1 MIQVYKVDMSYKKDI
16 QTLRNVSFNV
26 DSGDFVFLVGPSG
39 TGKTTLLRIL
49 YRELIPTSGDVVV
62 IGKHLNR
69 IRSSEIPKL
78 RRQMG
83 VVFQDFKLLPNKTVQ
98 QNIALTM
105 KVTGAKRAE
114 IQSNVNQLIHQ
125 MGLVHRRNAY
135 PEELSG
141 GEQQRVSIA
150 RAIANSP
157 SVLIADEPTG
167 ELDSITGLEIMLLF
181 RRIVD
186 ADGLTLIMATHDPAL
201 SQFADESWLMED
213 GRLTLAEGELDI
225 DIPELRQR
233 IEFVED

>member
-1 MIQVYKVDMSYKKDI
+1 MKWLREMIEVYKVDMSYKKDI

-39 TGKTTLLRIL
+39 TGKTPLLRIL

-141 GEQQRVSIA
+141 GEQQRVAIA
-150 RAIANSP
+150 RATVNNP
-157 SVLIADEPTG
+157 LLLMADEPTG
-167 ELDSITGLEIMLLF
+167 NLDPKLSLEIMHLF
-181 RRIVD
+181 ETFNFRGATV
-186 ADGLTLIMATHDPAL
+186 LVATHDLAL
-201 SQFADESWLMED
+201 VQQLGKRVILIED
-213 GRLTLAEGELDI
+213 GRV
-225 DIPELRQR
+225 
-233 IEFVED
+233 IET

>member
-1 MIQVYKVDMSYKKDI
+1 MS
-16 QTLRNVSFNV
+16 
-26 DSGDFVFLVGPSG
+26 
-39 TGKTTLLRIL
+39 
-49 YRELIPTSGDVVV
+49 
-62 IGKHLNR
+62 GKHLNR

-141 GEQQRVSIA
+141 GEQQRVAIA
-150 RAIANSP
+150 RATVNNP
-157 SVLIADEPTG
+157 LLLMADEPTG
-167 ELDSITGLEIMLLF
+167 NLDPKLSLEIMHLF
-181 RRIVD
+181 ETFNFRGATV
-186 ADGLTLIMATHDPAL
+186 LVATHDLAL
-201 SQFADESWLMED
+201 VQQLGKRVIRIED
-213 GRLTLAEGELDI
+213 GRV
-225 DIPELRQR
+225 
-233 IEFVED
+233 IET

>member
-1 MIQVYKVDMSYKKDI
+1 MKWLREMIEVYKVDMSYKKDI

-39 TGKTTLLRIL
+39 TGKTPLLRIL

-141 GEQQRVSIA
+141 GEQQRVAIA
-150 RAIANSP
+150 RATVNNP
-157 SVLIADEPTG
+157 LLLMADEPTG
-167 ELDSITGLEIMLLF
+167 NLDPKLSLEIMHLF
-181 RRIVD
+181 ETFNFRGATV
-186 ADGLTLIMATHDPAL
+186 LVATHDLAL
-201 SQFADESWLMED
+201 VQQLGKRVIRIED
-213 GRLTLAEGELDI
+213 GRV
-225 DIPELRQR
+225 
-233 IEFVED
+233 IET

>member
-1 MIQVYKVDMSYKKDI
+1 MIEVYKVDMSYKKDI

-69 IRSSEIPKL
+69 ISSSEIPKL

-141 GEQQRVSIA
+141 GEQQRVAIA
-150 RAIANSP
+150 RATVNNP
-157 SVLIADEPTG
+157 LLLMADEPTG
-167 ELDSITGLEIMLLF
+167 NLDPKLSLEIMHLF
-181 RRIVD
+181 ETFNFRGATV
-186 ADGLTLIMATHDPAL
+186 LVATHDLAL
-201 SQFADESWLMED
+201 VQQLGKRVIRIED
-213 GRLTLAEGELDI
+213 GRV
-225 DIPELRQR
+225 
-233 IEFVED
+233 IET

>member
-69 IRSSEIPKL
+69 IRNSEIPKL

-141 GEQQRVSIA
+141 GEQQRVAIA
-150 RAIANSP
+150 RATVNNP
-157 SVLIADEPTG
+157 LLLMADEPTG
-167 ELDSITGLEIMLLF
+167 NLDPKLSLEIMHLF
-181 RRIVD
+181 ETFNFRGATV
-186 ADGLTLIMATHDPAL
+186 LVATHDLAL
-201 SQFADESWLMED
+201 VQQLGKRVIRIED
-213 GRLTLAEGELDI
+213 GRV
-225 DIPELRQR
+225 
-233 IEFVED
+233 IET

>member
-26 DSGDFVFLVGPSG
+26 DSGDFVFLVGPSW

-105 KVTGAKRAE
+105 KVTGAKRSE

-141 GEQQRVSIA
+141 GEQQRVAIA
-150 RAIANSP
+150 RATVNNP
-157 SVLIADEPTG
+157 LLLMADEPTG
-167 ELDSITGLEIMLLF
+167 NLDPKLSLEIMHLF
-181 RRIVD
+181 ETFNFRGATV
-186 ADGLTLIMATHDPAL
+186 LVATHDLAL
-201 SQFADESWLMED
+201 VQQLGKRVIRIED
-213 GRLTLAEGELDI
+213 GRV
-225 DIPELRQR
+225 
-233 IEFVED
+233 IET

>member
-1 MIQVYKVDMSYKKDI
+1 MIEVYKVDMSYKKDI

-69 IRSSEIPKL
+69 IRNSEIPKL

-141 GEQQRVSIA
+141 GEQQRVAIA
-150 RAIANSP
+150 RATVNNP
-157 SVLIADEPTG
+157 LLLMADEPTG
-167 ELDSITGLEIMLLF
+167 NLDPKLSLEIMHLF
-181 RRIVD
+181 ETFNFRGATV
-186 ADGLTLIMATHDPAL
+186 LVATHDLAL
-201 SQFADESWLMED
+201 VQQLGKRVIRIED
-213 GRLTLAEGELDI
+213 GRV
-225 DIPELRQR
+225 
-233 IEFVED
+233 IET